1 MCFSFGGGVAINRTI
16 ARRSIPRGFDC
27 RADAS
32 GDPGGSGSAP
42 ASRFGRPKLLLLRLR
57 RARSPPH
64 RHPSLSHS
72 DFLPSP
78 CRRASSTISARAAPV
93 KCALVE
99 SSRGKNDVRLKSST
113 IPLPT
118 SKVVMPATAMFSNLK
133 SRVGG
138 GSAGVQNILDH
149 NPIAQHF
156 EIGKQTASAGPEL
169 VWRIHDA
176 YRKSD
181 GKGDIFQ
188 PFPPYSKIAFYF
200 RSCLK
205 GQTFKTN
212 IARIFQ
218 VVHSV
223 EESGDTLAFASEPV
237 LGSLANILA
246 YQEGI
251 IGGGG
256 MGGGGPPSALGH
268 MQAPRHSHAR
278 EYHFLDIELK
288 YGILQITEALSF
300 LHYTGHVLH
309 RNVCPSSILVTKKGT
324 WKLGG
329 LEFTERMNEL
339 DGLEP
344 VSCQPW
350 SSRVPKMAQPDLDF
364 IAPEVQTMSQCSIK
378 SDMFSLGMVIS
389 AIFNMG
395 RPLIVANH
403 SSSQYVKQ
411 LELLL
416 TAPNKFEPCASMNL
430 IGEVSTLPGTIPGLP
445 VSTDPWTSW
454 VWWGKLAGGEFHHF
468 SIKHLALSGGTSHL
482 PAILPHHGDVQ
493 GKGGHLSQ
501 TFQLSLDSTAFL
513 LKKFLQGLCIIRGP
527 AEEVF
532 HDKLSLGPTASL
544 KKAFGALDNVNRVL
558 AWRPS
563 SKTKVLSVPRLPPA
577 ESSKPLE
584 VESPG
589 QHFCRNGL
597 E

>member
-1 MCFSFGGGVAINRTI
+1 MPLARRERNVNLAPRPYPRDTRWLGGGVAINRTI

-72 DFLPSP
+72 DFPPSP

-181 GKGDIFQ
+181 GKEVSVFVFEKKCAEKLHKPKRKETVTELLRSSVRQ
-188 PFPPYSKIAFYF
+188 LERFRHPKI
-200 RSCLK
+200 L
-205 GQTFKTN
+205 
-212 IARIFQ
+212 Q

-395 RPLIVANH
+395 RPLIMANH

-411 LELLL
+411 LELLEDQVNGVL
-416 TAPNKFEPCASMNL
+416 TR
-430 IGEVSTLPGTIPGLP
+430 IPIPLQEA
-445 VSTDPWTSW
+445 VVRLLSKDP
-454 VWWGKLAGGEFHHF
+454 K
-468 SIKHLALSGGTSHL
+468 
-482 PAILPHHGDVQ
+482 Q
-493 GKGGHLSQ
+493 
-501 TFQLSLDSTAFL
+501 
-513 LKKFLQGLCIIRGP
+513 R
-527 AEEVF
+527 
-532 HDKLSLGPTASL
+532 PTAQL
-544 KKAFGALDNVNRVL
+544 LTLIKYFR
-558 AWRPS
+558 
-563 SKTKVLSVPRLPPA
+563 
-577 ESSKPLE
+577 
-584 VESPG
+584 
-589 QHFCRNGL
+589 
-597 E
+597 